1 MVQTEPRT
9 NTMLINHAEDTCGI
23 HAHGLQFDHVRYS
36 QPHGELLVTKWL
48 SV

>member
-9 NTMLINHAEDTCGI
+9 NTMLTMLKTHNYGI
-23 HAHGLQFDHVRYS
+23 HAYGLQFDHVIYS
-36 QPHGELLVTKWL
+36 QPHGDILVTKWL